1 MSERRE
7 KLLAAAD
14 GATPKYRR
22 LALTLHENPEIG
34 LQEVKAAMW
43 ISEALETEGFAVE
56 RGVAD
61 LPTAFVARWG
71 EVGARPVIAFLAEYD
86 ALPELGHACGHNLIA
101 GAAALAGVAMT
112 KTISPSDAQI
122 RVIGCP
128 AEETY
133 GGKAQLVDRGLF
145 GDVDVALMNHG
156 FYLHVGGRPASGRK
170 SVVLEFRGKSA
181 HAAGAPERGVNAL
194 DALLLTFNGISLMRQ
209 QLRDEARVH
218 GIITHGGEAANII
231 PDYTRGEFYV
241 RAFDVE
247 YLEELEG
254 RLIACARGAAEATG
268 TDLTVSAA
276 TLTMLPI
283 RHNTTLERRY
293 EDKVRSLGA
302 PVCEEPPG
310 GGAGSTDFGNVSQV
324 VPAAHAYFQVSE
336 ARVGAHTVEFGL
348 AAKSEQGLAGMVIGA
363 KALALTALDLIDE
376 PDLLK
381 RVRCEFKEGAQ

>member
-1 MSERRE
+1 
-7 KLLAAAD
+7 
-14 GATPKYRR
+14 
-22 LALTLHENPEIG
+22 
-34 LQEVKAAMW
+34 
-43 ISEALETEGFAVE
+43 
-56 RGVAD
+56 
-61 LPTAFVARWG
+61 
-71 EVGARPVIAFLAEYD
+71 
-86 ALPELGHACGHNLIA
+86 
-101 GAAALAGVAMT
+101 
-112 KTISPSDAQI
+112 
-122 RVIGCP
+122 
-128 AEETY
+128 
-133 GGKAQLVDRGLF
+133 
-145 GDVDVALMNHG
+145 
-156 FYLHVGGRPASGRK
+156 
-170 SVVLEFRGKSA
+170 VVLEFRGKSA

-194 DALLLTFNGISLMRQ
+194 DALLLAFNGISLMRQ